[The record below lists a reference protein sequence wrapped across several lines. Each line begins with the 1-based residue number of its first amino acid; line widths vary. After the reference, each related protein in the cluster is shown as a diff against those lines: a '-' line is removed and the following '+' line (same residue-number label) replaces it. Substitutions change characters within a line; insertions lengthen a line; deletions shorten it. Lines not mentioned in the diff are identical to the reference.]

1 MKSKWIKRLA
11 ILFTFA
17 FLFIGTG
24 CSSNPYD
31 GQFCGNAEDPNTE
44 FGKIRYTYIIDY
56 LADEHEIQDQFI
68 MQNGDLVKVDENGQY
83 YLYFMQ
89 IIMVKIQMK
98 FKLLIIKM
106 Q

>member
-1 MKSKWIKRLA
+1 MKNKWLKRLA

-44 FGKIRYTYIIDY
+44 FGKIRYT
-56 LADEHEIQDQFI
+56 
-68 MQNGDLVKVDENGQY
+68 
-83 YLYFMQ
+83 
-89 IIMVKIQMK
+89 
-98 FKLLIIKM
+98 IIKNHS
-106 Q
+106 